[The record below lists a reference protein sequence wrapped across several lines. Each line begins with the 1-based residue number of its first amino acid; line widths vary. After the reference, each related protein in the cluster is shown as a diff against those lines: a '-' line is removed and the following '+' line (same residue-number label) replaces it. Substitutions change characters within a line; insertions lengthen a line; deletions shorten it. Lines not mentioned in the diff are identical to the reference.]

1 MFIRR
6 FCVFIAT
13 IFSFFP
19 HYFSQIPLLAL
30 FPYSALSLRARAHF
44 VPQRR
49 PPYSPARILFSP
61 FSSHRLSAL
70 PPPPPYPFFHTYIS
84 FRRGELRILSS
95 SFLSSLLILSLSHA
109 CELSLICS
117 LGRSFPLSRGSL
129 LCMRAFLSLSLSA
142 SSSSSFDPRFDIYL
156 PFCCQGRLCC
166 QMIGEGTRDKFN

>member
-30 FPYSALSLRARAHF
+30 FPYPALSLRARAHF

-95 SFLSSLLILSLSHA
+95 SFLSSLLILSLSHTRA
-109 CELSLICS
+109 SFLLFVPSADLSLFRVALYCACA
-117 LGRSFPLSRGSL
+117 RS
-129 LCMRAFLSLSLSA
+129 SLSA